1 MFEGPLA
8 KCYEFPRARRP
19 GVRVRVVNYYINC
32 KVGPAYFLPQHE
44 SRCFPEPGGVRVP
57 RRPPKPATS
66 PWGNV
71 EFAEKHHAQTQL
83 LAKAALNLQVPH
95 GETSNSHKNMA
106 RRCDFWQKQC
116 SAPRNPVIREG
127 GSSAVSQKR
136 CPRRSQPAAHT
147 HSGTVSVRV
156 PHLPSATP
164 ILQSS
169 HLGASLVDARMLS
182 CCVYLPPASPPF
194 AAIRH
199 SHGQS

>member
-1 MFEGPLA
+1 MPE
-8 KCYEFPRARRP
+8 
-19 GVRVRVVNYYINC
+19 
-32 KVGPAYFLPQHE
+32 HE

-66 PWGNV
+66 PWGNL
-71 EFAEKHHAQTQL
+71 EFTENHHAGTQL
-83 LAKAALNLQVPH
+83 LALNLQLPH
-95 GETSNSHKNMA
+95 GETSNSHKDTTRKSNFSQMH
-106 RRCDFWQKQC
+106 C

-164 ILQSS
+164 MSQSS
-169 HLGASLVDARMLS
+169 HLGASLSDVRMLS
-182 CCVYLPPASPPF
+182 CCVYLPIASPPF

-199 SHGQS
+199 PHDQS